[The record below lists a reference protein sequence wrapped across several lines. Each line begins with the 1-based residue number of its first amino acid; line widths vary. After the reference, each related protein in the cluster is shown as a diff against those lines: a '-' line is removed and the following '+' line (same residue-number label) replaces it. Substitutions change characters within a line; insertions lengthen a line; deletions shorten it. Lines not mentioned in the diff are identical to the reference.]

1 MTVLIVDFAIHN
13 LDATHTHT
21 LFATKWR
28 LDQVFLAKHRLMMM
42 MMMMMMMTMMMDRA
56 RSQNGMT
63 LAADLWYQYRS
74 LAEKPPTGRSVSKPH
89 HYAFFRSSCMLPNI
103 SSLGN
108 APSFWPN
115 HKGEHTGR
123 TPLPKSLSAKHADFT
138 GSSRDMQWHNNRH
151 LGHFVACKLLQP
163 NCCIPCLLPNAL
175 KCMEMHSGTS
185 TCQQTWCHK
194 RATIVLRTFPA
205 PGLREMFIHWVS
217 SFWEPGHRAT
227 LANPRAILRSLWH
240 HL

>member
-1 MTVLIVDFAIHN
+1 MP
-13 LDATHTHT
+13 HTHT
-21 LFATKWR
+21 PFATKWR

-42 MMMMMMMTMMMDRA
+42 TMMMDRA
-56 RSQNGMT
+56 WSQNGMT

-74 LAEKPPTGRSVSKPH
+74 LAEKPPTRRSVSKPH

-103 SSLGN
+103 SSPGN

-151 LGHFVACKLLQP
+151 LGHFVACELLQP
-163 NCCIPCLLPNAL
+163 NCCIPCLMPNSL

-185 TCQQTWCHK
+185 TCQQTWCRKKHQK
-194 RATIVLRTFPA
+194 ATIV
-205 PGLREMFIHWVS
+205 
-217 SFWEPGHRAT
+217 
-227 LANPRAILRSLWH
+227 
-240 HL
+240 

>member
-21 LFATKWR
+21 PFATKWR
-28 LDQVFLAKHRLMMM
+28 LDQVFLAKHMLMMV
-42 MMMMMMMTMMMDRA
+42 MMTMMMDRA
-56 RSQNGMT
+56 WSQNGMT

-74 LAEKPPTGRSVSKPH
+74 LAEKPPTRRSVSKPH
-89 HYAFFRSSCMLPNI
+89 HYAFFRSSCMLPNVFDPTTI
-103 SSLGN
+103 LQ
-108 APSFWPN
+108 
-115 HKGEHTGR
+115 HTGR

-151 LGHFVACKLLQP
+151 LGHFVACELLQP
-163 NCCIPCLLPNAL
+163 NCCIPCLMPNAL

-194 RATIVLRTFPA
+194 RATIVYITFPA
-205 PGLREMFIHWVS
+205 PGLRDVYPLSIMMFLA
-217 SFWEPGHRAT
+217 PGHRAT